1 MDVRGKAAIVTGSA
15 TGMGRSTVVMLAEL
29 GCNVVINYTRSE
41 QEARDTAAEV
51 KARGADALLVRADVS
66 LDAECRAMVQK
77 ALDRWGRLDVLVN
90 NAATT
95 YFVPHRDL
103 DALTEEM
110 WDRIWAVNVKGAFF
124 MARAAAEPLR
134 ATGQGAIVNVSS
146 TAGIRAGGS
155 SIPYAAAKAALN
167 NLTISLARVLAPE
180 VRVNCVAPGF
190 IDTRWLAQGY
200 GERFDAMREAQM
212 QTTPLG
218 DAGRPEHM
226 AQVVVSV
233 ITGMDWVTGQTIV
246 ADGGAT
252 IRL

>member
-1 MDVRGKAAIVTGSA
+1 MDVRGKVAVVTGSA
-15 TGMGRSTVVMLAEL
+15 TGMGRSTALMLAEL
-29 GCNVVINYTRSE
+29 GCNVVVNYTRSE

-51 KARGADALLVRADVS
+51 KARGGEALLVRADVS
-66 LDAECRAMVQK
+66 SDAECRAMVQQ
-77 ALDRWGRLDVLVN
+77 AVDRWGRLDVLVN

-110 WDRIWAVNVKGAFF
+110 WDRIWDVNVKGAFF
-124 MARAAAEPLR
+124 MSRAAADPMR
-134 ATGQGAIVNVSS
+134 ATGQGAIVNISS
-146 TAGIRAGGS
+146 TAGVRAGGS
-155 SIPYAAAKAALN
+155 SIPYAASKAALN
-167 NLTISLARVLAPE
+167 NLTVSLARVLAPE
-180 VRVNCVAPGF
+180 IRVNCVAPGF

-200 GERFDAMREAQM
+200 GERFDTMREAQK
-212 QTTPLG
+212 QNTPLR

-233 ITGMDWVTGQTIV
+233 ITGMDWVTGQTII

-252 IRL
+252 IRA